1 MEFVNVQEIGN
12 TKKYNVTGFSIDVFK
27 AALDTLPYRL
37 EPEFVPFLIVNDS
50 GGPNRT
56 YDDLVNK
63 LRGTKNLE
71 FEAVVGDVT
80 IRANREREVDFS
92 LPYTESGVVMVVK
105 AKSDRLKNI
114 WMFVAPLSWDLWL
127 TIFLATI
134 FIGLVLRILERR
146 VNPQRQLGML
156 FLFPLAALAFPER
169 NMVGN
174 NWARFVLVVWLFMA
188 YVLMQGYT
196 ANLSSILTV
205 GQLKPSADIPS
216 CAGYQQGSFVKDFLT
231 NWLNM
236 DITQCQSYL
245 NMEAYD
251 KALSL
256 GCKNGGVDA
265 IFDEIPYIRLFLHK
279 YGSKY
284 KTVGTTY
291 NTGGFGFAFPIGSPL
306 SKAISKAILDLRE
319 LGTMRKIEK
328 KYFDAGNTSYY
339 DAEDV
344 SQEPSFTANSFA
356 GLFIITAFLTLLA
369 LVCSECSFAL
379 SKYRVHSI
387 EMTHDVSP
395 QNDLHDQQKEED
407 DEISSEEVRKE
418 QDLLQEITDVNTDR
432 E

>member
-1 MEFVNVQEIGN
+1 MGC
-12 TKKYNVTGFSIDVFK
+12 TKNGPEAKSRGSRKDRFYGICECARNW
-27 AALDTLPYRL
+27 L

-92 LPYTESGVVMVVK
+92 LPYTESGVVMVN
-105 AKSDRLKNI
+105 LG
-114 WMFVAPLSWDLWL
+114 APC
-127 TIFLATI
+127 
-134 FIGLVLRILERR
+134 
-146 VNPQRQLGML
+146 
-156 FLFPLAALAFPER
+156 
-169 NMVGN
+169 
-174 NWARFVLVVWLFMA
+174 
-188 YVLMQGYT
+188 
-196 ANLSSILTV
+196 
-205 GQLKPSADIPS
+205 KPSAPTWHALFVSVGGSSIS
-216 CAGYQQGSFVKDFLT
+216 RKEHGGKQLGEICVGGMVVHGIRYQQGSFVKDFLT